1 MNGGLRAIVSGERVA
16 PGGELRK
23 IPLLIALALAVVAV
37 LIELGSPLILNSGD
51 NPPGRGVP
59 YLALVD
65 VILAYTLL
73 LIALP
78 LIVPD
83 RLQGKLQGI
92 VTLILSIVLLIV
104 AFLLTLLALA
114 AMILMV
120 TLFLAIPFGT
130 AIYGSAFGGFP
141 RGAAAGFLS
150 LLMLLK
156 LALSVFLVLAQQ
168 RFLQNKGLVLLIVTS
183 LVATIIVSFLH
194 GLVPGLLVSITDALA
209 AIVVGVIAIVWAL
222 ILLIGSIPAV
232 LRAIKS
238 S

>member
-1 MNGGLRAIVSGERVA
+1 MISVARVA

-23 IPLLIALALAVVAV
+23 IPLLIALALAVLAV
-37 LIELGSPLILNSGD
+37 IIELGSSLFIGSGD
-51 NPPGRGVP
+51 EPPGRGVP

-65 VILAYTLL
+65 VIVAYTLL

-78 LIVPD
+78 LVVPD

-92 VTLILSIVLLIV
+92 VTLIGALVLLIV
-104 AFLLTLLALA
+104 AFLLTLLAFT

-120 TLFLAIPFGT
+120 TLFLAVPFGT
-130 AIYGSAFGGFP
+130 AIYSGLFGGFP
-141 RGAAAGFLS
+141 RGEAAAFLS
-150 LLMLLK
+150 LLMLIK
-156 LALSVFLVLAQQ
+156 LALSVCLVLAQQ

-209 AIVVGVIAIVWAL
+209 AIVVGVIAIVWAVVL
-222 ILLIGSIPAV
+222 IIGAIPAV

-238 S
+238 T

>member
-1 MNGGLRAIVSGERVA
+1 MIGGERVA

-23 IPLLIALALAVVAV
+23 IPLLIALALSVVAV
-37 LIELGSPLILNSGD
+37 LIELGSPLILGSGD
-51 NPPGRGVP
+51 DPPGRGVP

-65 VILAYTLL
+65 VVLAYTLV

-92 VTLILSIVLLIV
+92 VTLIGSIVLLIV

-114 AMILMV
+114 ALILMV
-120 TLFLAIPFGT
+120 TLFLAVPFGT
-130 AIYGSAFGGFP
+130 AVYAGLFGGFP
-141 RGAAAGFLS
+141 RGEAAAILS

-156 LALSVFLVLAQQ
+156 LALSVCLVLAQQ
-168 RFLQNKGLVLLIVTS
+168 RFLQNKGLVALVVTS

-209 AIVVGVIAIVWAL
+209 GIVVGVIAIVWA
-222 ILLIGSIPAV
+222 IVLLIGSIPAV

-238 S
+238 T

>member
-1 MNGGLRAIVSGERVA
+1 VIGGARVA

-37 LIELGSPLILNSGD
+37 LIELGSPLILGSGGD
-51 NPPGRGVP
+51 PPGRGVP

-65 VILAYTLL
+65 VVLAYTLL

-78 LIVPD
+78 LVVPD

-92 VTLILSIVLLIV
+92 VTLIGSIVLLIV
-104 AFLLTLLALA
+104 AFLLTLLALTA
-114 AMILMV
+114 LILMV
-120 TLFLAIPFGT
+120 TLFLAFPFGT
-130 AIYGSAFGGFP
+130 AVYAGLFGDFA
-141 RGAAAGFLS
+141 RGEAAVLLS
-150 LLMLLK
+150 LLMTLK
-156 LALSVFLVLAQQ
+156 LALCVCLVLAQQ
-168 RFLQNKGLVLLIVTS
+168 RFLQNKGLVLLVVTS

-209 AIVVGVIAIVWAL
+209 AIVVGVIAIVWA
-222 ILLIGSIPAV
+222 IVLLIGSIPAV

-238 S
+238 T

>member
-1 MNGGLRAIVSGERVA
+1 MISVARVA

-23 IPLLIALALAVVAV
+23 IPLLIALALAVLAV
-37 LIELGSPLILNSGD
+37 IIELGSSLFIGSGD
-51 NPPGRGVP
+51 EPPGRGVP

-65 VILAYTLL
+65 VIVAYTLL

-78 LIVPD
+78 LVVPD

-92 VTLILSIVLLIV
+92 VTLIGALVLLIV
-104 AFLLTLLALA
+104 AFLLTLLAFT

-120 TLFLAIPFGT
+120 TLFLAVPFGT
-130 AIYGSAFGGFP
+130 AIYGGLFGGFP
-141 RGAAAGFLS
+141 RGEAAGFLS
-150 LLMLLK
+150 LLMLIK
-156 LALSVFLVLAQQ
+156 LALSVCLVLAQQ

-194 GLVPGLLVSITDALA
+194 GLVPRQLVSITDALA
-209 AIVVGVIAIVWAL
+209 AIIVGVIAIVWAVVL
-222 ILLIGSIPAV
+222 IIGSIPAV